1 MNRQSLQDEGGLMG
15 SYPPVVASMEASE
28 EPPDAFA
35 VLQHFRDAR
44 GELDV
49 VIDLINNVEGRVMG
63 TRQYERRSGSEAERI
78 TRVSRETMARVG
90 LRQAA
95 LRGVAAR
102 LRKDAAALRAVVARD
117 TTFYKD
123 LRALQGFWKVHLN
136 PGSVECPF
144 SIDLA
149 LADEP
154 HFAHSDAAAAAAA
167 PDSSNTYISSSF
179 SPLVPL
185 MRDPSGDIR
194 VQVEDAAA
202 EPHTSSAQSGRS
214 GGSDTC
220 QSPPNPTADNAS
232 RPKQEETADRPW
244 NLLGRERKGNLRCAV
259 GIQEVQSMLVGLH
272 QARMWRHIGVGLV
285 SEAVS
290 TSGNSAFLGA
300 LAHLVVQAAQD
311 SQEPQLASLR
321 PLLLQH
327 HLHCRLPS
335 QTSSPHLHLEAPRNG
350 SHLLAD
356 ISAFLCHSFYRQQQ
370 WQCLDAESIGTSLIS
385 MELPPNRRLL
395 VVVRDTKTE
404 VEGVV
409 RLDTATRWARDT
421 TLSVGR
427 HDTPYV
433 LAKVLK
439 GI

>member
-1 MNRQSLQDEGGLMG
+1 MKAHYVLAHTPGRRLKAIDAVGVAEMESADPMDVSYLSLIVNDPQDHSDRQ
-15 SYPPVVASMEASE
+15 EASE

-244 NLLGRERKGNLRCAV
+244 NLLGRERKGGA
-259 GIQEVQSMLVGLH
+259 GGPEQPGTAAGQP
-272 QARMWRHIGVGLV
+272 QAT
-285 SEAVS
+285 AAP
-290 TSGNSAFLGA
+290 TS
-300 LAHLVVQAAQD
+300 
-311 SQEPQLASLR
+311 PSLPATIPDIIATPPPR
-321 PLLLQH
+321 
-327 HLHCRLPS
+327 
-335 QTSSPHLHLEAPRNG
+335 SS
-350 SHLLAD
+350 S
-356 ISAFLCHSFYRQQQ
+356 
-370 WQCLDAESIGTSLIS
+370 
-385 MELPPNRRLL
+385 
-395 VVVRDTKTE
+395 
-404 VEGVV
+404 
-409 RLDTATRWARDT
+409 
-421 TLSVGR
+421 
-427 HDTPYV
+427 
-433 LAKVLK
+433 
-439 GI
+439 